1 MKKFALSSIFFILFF
16 CFSSCNCSKCQDD
29 DDLRTTPI
37 TNNPHIV
44 PNTASSIPGVPVAPP
59 PGVR

>member
-1 MKKFALSSIFFILFF
+1 MKKFASLSIFCLISLALSG
-16 CFSSCNCSKCQDD
+16 CCGKCQDD

-44 PNTASSIPGVPVAPP
+44 PNTASVLPGMPSSPS
-59 PGVR
+59 PGTR